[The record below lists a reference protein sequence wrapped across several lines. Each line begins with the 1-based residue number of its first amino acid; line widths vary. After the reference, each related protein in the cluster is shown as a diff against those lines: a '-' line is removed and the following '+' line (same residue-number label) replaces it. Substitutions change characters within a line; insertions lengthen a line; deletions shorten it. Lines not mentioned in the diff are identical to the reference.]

1 MALLLAACGGGGGDP
16 GVSPFPSGSGGGGD
30 DSGLQPSSNCA
41 GQHVSRNASGALDQ
55 DWVASTCTADR
66 HLHWVRSSVHEKHLF
81 YREVPNINPNLYTG
95 TPQDLFYEPSC

>member
-1 MALLLAACGGGGGDP
+1 MPGAGRSTRVRPVAGRLALLLAACGGGGGDP

-30 DSGLQPSSNCA
+30 DSG
-41 GQHVSRNASGALDQ
+41 ALDQ

-66 HLHWVRSSVHEKHLF
+66 HRHWVRSSVHEKHLF